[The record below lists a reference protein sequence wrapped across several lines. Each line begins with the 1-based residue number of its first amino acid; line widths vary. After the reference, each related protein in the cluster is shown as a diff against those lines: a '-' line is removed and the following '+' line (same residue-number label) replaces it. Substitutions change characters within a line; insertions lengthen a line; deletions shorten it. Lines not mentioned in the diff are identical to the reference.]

1 MIADNENIEPVE
13 EPEEEVEP
21 QLTPENMRALL
32 CILVGMIPGITIPQK
47 TFDEFPKDAKI
58 NITFDEVN
66 QLWRI
71 WVPRPQKRGLV
82 VPKRRIIT
90 PN

>member
-21 QLTPENMRALL
+21 QLTPEDMRALL
-32 CILVGMIPGITIPQK
+32 CILVTIVKGIDIPQK
-47 TFDEFPKDAKI
+47 TFDEFPKDAMI
-58 NITFDEVN
+58 NIQKDEDN
-66 QLWRI
+66 QVWHI
-71 WVPRPQKRGLV
+71 WVPRPRKRGLV

>member
-1 MIADNENIEPVE
+1 MIADNENIE
-13 EPEEEVEP
+13 EPEDEPEEP
-21 QLTPENMRALL
+21 QLTPQEMRTLL
-32 CILVGMIPGITIPQK
+32 CILVGMFPGITIPQK
-47 TFDEFPKDAKI
+47 TFDEFPKDAMI
-58 NITFDEVN
+58 NITFDKVN

-71 WVPRPQKRGLV
+71 WVPHPKKRGLV